1 MSRKAS
7 RASLEQLTFQ
17 PPTNQTGLKN
27 NPMWLVG
34 LGWGLG
40 FKQDEESLKGQF
52 ITTLSIDTLVT
63 LSTPQAE
70 LIPVMVSVGEHFL
83 SGL

>member
-1 MSRKAS
+1 
-7 RASLEQLTFQ
+7 
-17 PPTNQTGLKN
+17 
-27 NPMWLVG
+27 MWCVG
-34 LGWGLG
+34 LGRGVG
-40 FKQDEESLKGQF
+40 FKQDEDCPKGQF
-52 ITTLSIDTLVT
+52 IATLSIDTLVT